1 MGTMSR
7 AFWEDKRWVYQNY
20 TELTERYP
28 DQWVAIVDKKVIAAG
43 DLGEVKE
50 KATRKIKRGDI
61 VFMFIEG
68 APHVY

>member
-20 TELTERYP
+20 AELTERYP

-43 DLGEVKE
+43 DLEEVKE

-68 APHVY
+68 ARHVY